1 MMVQGKDV
9 YRCTPSMQVLFLIDL
24 ERMPS
29 QIPMVKGNTYQPG
42 EQTLI
47 EHRSALHQVNL
58 CIYVGKMVHGK
69 ITSSYVQHSVDVSVQ
84 GAEGDQE
91 DEGKT
96 EL

>member
-1 MMVQGKDV
+1 
-9 YRCTPSMQVLFLIDL
+9 MQVLFLIDL
-24 ERMPS
+24 EKMPS
-29 QIPMVKGNTYQPG
+29 QVPVVKGNTYPPG
-42 EQTLI
+42 ERTLT

-69 ITSSYVQHSVDVSVQ
+69 IPSSYVQHSVDVSMQ

-91 DEGKT
+91 DEGQT